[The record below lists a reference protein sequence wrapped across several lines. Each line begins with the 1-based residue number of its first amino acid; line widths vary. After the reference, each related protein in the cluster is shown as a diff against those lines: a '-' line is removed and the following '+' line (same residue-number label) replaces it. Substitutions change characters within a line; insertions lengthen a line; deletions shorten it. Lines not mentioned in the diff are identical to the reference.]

1 MSLVPAPL
9 WLTLPSW
16 SALSIHPLHLIPEFN
31 WIAYIS
37 HAGLDFVPPEF
48 QFWPWQELRAMGNSF
63 CFSSICFNY
72 FSIFPLQYL
81 TLQLF
86 CVSSDLVVLLGPL
99 ILTLPRRL

>member
-31 WIAYIS
+31 WIACIS

-72 FSIFPLQYL
+72 FSIFLYNILLYSFSVYHL
-81 TLQLF
+81 TLWYY
-86 CVSSDLVVLLGPL
+86 
-99 ILTLPRRL
+99 